1 MATLNLKVSKNG
13 CVNLVSID
21 FISTY
26 LLLSGCL
33 EIFSLASGRIVGSC
47 REFSQEIKEGNIID
61 FAISR
66 SCTFKQ
72 SRLYGAC
79 AISLDTSQTSQ
90 SAGNQRTKSKFLVSK
105 EIVVLRRLESET

>member
-79 AISLDTSQTSQ
+79 AISLDTSQSV
-90 SAGNQRTKSKFLVSK
+90 GNQRTKSKFLVSK
-105 EIVVLRRLESET
+105 EIVVVRRLESET

>member
-13 CVNLVSID
+13 CVNLVSIA

-47 REFSQEIKEGNIID
+47 REFSHEVKERNIID

-66 SCTFKQ
+66 SLCSSKVGCT
-72 SRLYGAC
+72 AH
-79 AISLDTSQTSQ
+79 AH
-90 SAGNQRTKSKFLVSK
+90 
-105 EIVVLRRLESET
+105 